1 MHSIV
6 EKASIIVG
14 LSFVNLFIVSS
25 SVLSFANLNWL
36 IELNSEFFIL
46 FKISNNVIESGPP
59 QNDSLPNYNFL
70 KTSL

>member
-46 FKISNNVIESGPP
+46 FK
-59 QNDSLPNYNFL
+59 
-70 KTSL
+70 